1 LQTGF
6 VMSTFHHLAILASL
20 LATTAGLTP
29 LTKIKATEVE
39 LAAFSKTAKGAL
51 DELFPTK
58 PSPVLHIVGASDVE
72 SNVDW
77 SDLCSR
83 GATVVL
89 VGPEAVIPRESS
101 AGGSECVTVVKE
113 LYSVTKMARDG
124 VTPDLLLLLNAD
136 LYTCVWRRSLV
147 EFLKSG
153 IPVVVTFYCEFEG
166 AAITRLFNWPELEF
180 TPQSLERCDETVK
193 RAFGE
198 ASAQGHLTTAM
209 SIEVKDIPEAR
220 LLWEFSPNPF
230 AHANPKECYTL
241 SEHGT
246 RNAYWMAFTG
256 APDGANFGDMKDEL

>member
-1 LQTGF
+1 
-6 VMSTFHHLAILASL
+6 MSTFHHLAILASL

-58 PSPVLHIVGASDVE
+58 PCPVLHIVGASDVE

-124 VTPDLLLLLNAD
+124 ATPDLLLLLNAD
-136 LYTCVWRRSLV
+136 LYTYVCMHSNTRSSYLCAYCTARSFLV
-147 EFLKSG
+147 TDTWLSICLSIFLA
-153 IPVVVTFYCEFEG
+153 VDVNNRQTYTCTH
-166 AAITRLFNWPELEF
+166 ALTRAQPNQPTHPRFIICIGT
-180 TPQSLERCDETVK
+180 TP
-193 RAFGE
+193 
-198 ASAQGHLTTAM
+198 
-209 SIEVKDIPEAR
+209 SIR
-220 LLWEFSPNPF
+220 LRVLPPF
-230 AHANPKECYTL
+230 
-241 SEHGT
+241 
-246 RNAYWMAFTG
+246 
-256 APDGANFGDMKDEL
+256 